1 MAQQRTQYANSILPT
16 YRPVDAAKVLKSRIV
31 SAEQLNSEVAEWFK
45 ERARIEQT
53 YAEEL
58 ERLSRRNF
66 SSLQNSGLFEAV
78 WMTILSSTRDNS
90 KAASSFAHKIH
101 HDVEQPL
108 RHFSSQPQWEDM
120 KTLHREL
127 ETLAHTYQSNDDK
140 LRKKNKHPDDETR
153 AQWESQAPYLLEQ
166 SEIIDE
172 SRLGYLKNSLTTFGT
187 IEADYSDKSLKIS
200 EKILNNVLSFEPL
213 DELAAFAAQVS
224 KGDELQNANHT
235 FVAPHGSNR
244 ATSVSESLRNSITNH
259 SDGFSDTHST
269 GHRDESS
276 SSTPSKLRSKVGSI
290 FRSSKKKNKDKGGSH
305 LPSISDTPSSSADR
319 SRYRNSTNSAST
331 PTRSF
336 NEPIEPPAP
345 SFNTGLVSQI
355 GQKAKPPPPPA
366 RKANGFGNIPP
377 VSASHREQNRFDA
390 PNSPISISA
399 PPRNHGPV
407 PEEPSYDGHVDVPT
421 TIREETGGDERSA
434 KPFRIDIKPDTIADT
449 NRDDDDVALSEIAS
463 NLRKRNTLSGRSQ
476 RGRRDIQSTLF
487 TNIQPASVED
497 EKFGRTSLPSSPAT
511 GPGESI
517 HTISE
522 VAETPAPTSATIP
535 AVAAEVPAAAPV
547 TNGLPP
553 VAETVSSPPP
563 AAPVAADTQ
572 SLLSEG
578 SNVPVSSA
586 PVSAPIAGATLVHPP
601 LPTGPGLNASI
612 VEVVSAV
619 VKDGNVS
626 RAQLVGEIAL
636 NYRGDSPYAT
646 VRVSNQ
652 KIFDYISANEEFVK
666 AIDSSKGLYKVSLNS
681 IANGPESIGF
691 KFIAQSAEKFVPVD
705 FSPIWRIEPNQSSLI
720 LAYKVADS
728 FLRESPIVLHDLVI
742 SVPVEGGNAVS
753 VLSKPHGIFS
763 KAKQR
768 IVWRFPQPVV
778 VKAGFEERLVC
789 RFITEGP
796 TREAAKGI
804 EVKFRMISEGKS
816 RIPSSVEVNGDES
829 LGHRVVL
836 DYSEDEN
843 ADAWKPV
850 DSIVSVNSGR
860 FVVHAEQNVEVRLPQ
875 KPVQQSAQ
883 EPQQQQPQQQ
893 QPQQQQ
899 QPTATSPAPAQAEST
914 A

>member
-1 MAQQRTQYANSILPT
+1 MAQQRTQYANSILPA

-31 SAEQLNSEVAEWFK
+31 SAEHLNSEVADWFK
-45 ERARIEQT
+45 ERARIEQI

-58 ERLSRRNF
+58 ERLSHQTF
-66 SSLQNSGLFEAV
+66 SGLQKSGLFEAV
-78 WMTILSSTRDNS
+78 WMSILSSTRDNS

-120 KTLHREL
+120 KTLHKEL

-140 LRKKNKHPDDETR
+140 LRKKSKHPDDETR

-166 SEIIDE
+166 SEVIDE

-224 KGDELQNANHT
+224 KGEALQNSHHT
-235 FVAPHGSNR
+235 FIAPHASNR
-244 ATSVSESLRNSITNH
+244 APSVSESLRNSTTNH
-259 SDGFSDTHST
+259 SDGFSDTYSA
-269 GHRDESS
+269 GNRDEPS

-290 FRSSKKKNKDKGGSH
+290 FRSSKKKNKDKGASQ
-305 LPSISDTPSSSADR
+305 LPPIADTPSSADR
-319 SRYRNSTNSAST
+319 ARYRSGGNSAST

-336 NEPIEPPAP
+336 NEPAELPAP
-345 SFNTGLVSQI
+345 TFNTGLVSQI

-366 RKANGFGNIPP
+366 RKANGFGSIAP
-377 VSASHREQNRFDA
+377 VSASHREQSRFDA
-390 PNSPISISA
+390 SNSPISISA

-407 PEEPSYDGHVDVPT
+407 PEEPSYDGHVNVPAT
-421 TIREETGGDERSA
+421 VQEENRVDERSA
-434 KPFRIDIKPDTIADT
+434 KPFKIDIKPDSVVDAGK
-449 NRDDDDVALSEIAS
+449 DDDDVALSVIAS
-463 NLRKRNTLSGRSQ
+463 TLRQRNTISGRGQ

-497 EKFGRTSLPSSPAT
+497 ERIGQASLPSSPIT
-511 GPGESI
+511 GTGES
-517 HTISE
+517 TISE
-522 VAETPAPTSATIP
+522 VAEIPVPTSATIP
-535 AVAAEVPAAAPV
+535 AEVPAAAPV

-553 VAETVSSPPP
+553 VAETVSSPP
-563 AAPVAADTQ
+563 ATAPVTADTQ

-586 PVSAPIAGATLVHPP
+586 PVSTTIAGATLVHPP

-636 NYRGDSPYAT
+636 NYRGNSSFAN

-666 AIDSSKGLYKVSLNS
+666 AIDSSKGLYKVSLGN

-691 KFIAQSAEKFVPVD
+691 KFISQSAEKFVPVD

-753 VLSKPHGIFS
+753 VLSKPHGLFS

-789 RFITEGP
+789 RFMTEGP

-804 EVKFRMISEGKS
+804 EVKFRMISEGKP

-836 DYSEDEN
+836 DYNEDEN

-860 FVVHAEQNVEVRLPQ
+860 FVVHAEQNVELRLPQ
-875 KPVQQSAQ
+875 NPVQQSTP
-883 EPQQQQPQQQ
+883 EPQQQQS
-893 QPQQQQ
+893 QPSVAPVE
-899 QPTATSPAPAQAEST
+899 PTA
-914 A
+914 